1 MKFYDCTTAPSP
13 RRVRIF
19 LAEKG
24 ISLPTVQVDLRN
36 GEQFTD
42 AFRAINPE
50 CTVPALQLD
59 DGTVIAD
66 AVAICHYIE
75 ELHPDPPL
83 IGATPQERAVVTAL
97 NRQIERDGF
106 LAAMDALRNTAT
118 GLKGRA
124 LPGPHDYEQI
134 PELAERGRKRLEHF
148 FRDMEARLSG
158 RVFVAGD
165 RLHDR
170 GHQRADRGRLCRPA
184 EARRAGG
191 VRQSAPLVCGGVG
204 KAEREGVRLPRCAKF
219 LASGPTRNFMLAS
232 QHANEI
238 DPPRWKC
245 QHY

>member
-42 AFRAINPE
+42 AFRAINPD
-50 CTVPALQLD
+50 CTVPVLVLD
-59 DGTVIAD
+59 DGTALAD
-66 AVAICHYIE
+66 AVAICGYLE

-83 IGATPQERAVVTAL
+83 IGATPLERAVVTAL

-106 LAAMDALRNTAT
+106 FAAMDALRNAAK

-134 PELAERGRKRLEHF
+134 PALAERGRARVENF
-148 FRDMEARLSG
+148 FRAMDARLAD
-158 RVFVAGD
+158 REFVAGSRYTIAD
-165 RLHDR
+165 ISTMVLTDLAGWVKLKIPDECANLHR
-170 GHQRADRGRLCRPA
+170 WYAAVSARP
-184 EARRAGG
+184 
-191 VRQSAPLVCGGVG
+191 SA
-204 KAEREGVRLPRCAKF
+204 KA
-219 LASGPTRNFMLAS
+219 
-232 QHANEI
+232 
-238 DPPRWKC
+238 
-245 QHY
+245 